1 MPRAKVGTDKIV
13 ERGTTFLSIC
23 VETKNAVLLLLSEGE
38 DQLGT
43 LAVAIPQSRK
53 KLGAPLSSVFLGDRN
68 VFVARALA
76 ERIAETRKKISLVSV
91 STNTVSENEV
101 GPILLKLVEKV
112 ISGTKTKKEAEN

>member
-13 ERGTTFLSIC
+13 ERETTFLSIC
-23 VETKNAVLLLLSEGE
+23 VETQNAVLLLLSEDE

-53 KLGAPLSSVFLGDRN
+53 KLGAPLSSVLLGDRN
-68 VFVARALA
+68 IFVARALA

-101 GPILLKLVEKV
+101 GPILLKLVEKA
-112 ISGTKTKKEAEN
+112 INGTKTQKEAEN

>member
-13 ERGTTFLSIC
+13 ARGTSFLSIC
-23 VETKNAVLLLLSEGE
+23 VETQNAVLLLLSEEE

-68 VFVARALA
+68 IFLARVLA

-91 STNTVSENEV
+91 STKTVNEQEV
-101 GPILLKLVEKV
+101 GPILLKLAEKA
-112 ISGTKTKKEAEN
+112 INGTKTTNEAEN